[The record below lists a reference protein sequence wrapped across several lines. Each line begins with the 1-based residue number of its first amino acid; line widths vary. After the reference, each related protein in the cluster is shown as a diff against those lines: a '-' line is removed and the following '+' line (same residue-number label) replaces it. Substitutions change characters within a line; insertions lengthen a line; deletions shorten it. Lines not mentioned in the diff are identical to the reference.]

1 MTNSS
6 ERRRSGRWQ
15 PILSPQER
23 LSEVLFGLIMV
34 LSITG
39 SLSVAEAGES
49 DVRTML
55 IAAIGCNTAWGLV
68 DAVMY
73 LIDTLVGRFRTRAL
87 LETLRREPDAL
98 RGQAM
103 IAAHLPQ
110 LLAQTVRT
118 EELEHVRGKLLARE
132 DVPDAGLTGR
142 DLLGAL
148 AVFLLVFLS
157 TLPVVVPFLFP
168 LEAKVAL
175 RVSNAIA
182 IALLFLVGLRVGRY
196 VSYRPLLVGLGSVA
210 LGALLVAITIA
221 LGG

>member
-1 MTNSS
+1 
-6 ERRRSGRWQ
+6 
-15 PILSPQER
+15 
-23 LSEVLFGLIMV
+23 MV

-55 IAAIGCNTAWGLV
+55 IAAIGCNTAWGIV

-73 LIDTLVGRFRTRAL
+73 LIDTLVGRYRARAL
-87 LETLRREPDAL
+87 LEEVRGEPDPL

-103 IAAHLPQ
+103 IAAYLPEVLAATVRPQ
-110 LLAQTVRT
+110 ELERIRAELLAKR
-118 EELEHVRGKLLARE
+118 
-132 DVPDAGLTGR
+132 DIPDAGLTGR

-148 AVFLLVFLS
+148 GVFLLVFLS
-157 TLPVVVPFLFP
+157 TFPVVLPFFFP
-168 LEAKVAL
+168 LEPKVAL
-175 RVSNAIA
+175 RISSGIA
-182 IALLFLVGLRVGRY
+182 IALLFLVGLRVGKF

-210 LGALLVAITIA
+210 LGATLVAITIA

>member
-1 MTNSS
+1 MTTQAESPS
-6 ERRRSGRWQ
+6 PGWWE
-15 PILSPQER
+15 PVLSPQER

-73 LIDTLVGRFRTRAL
+73 LIDTLVERYRGRAL
-87 LETLRREPDAL
+87 LDQLRQEADPR
-98 RGQAM
+98 RGQEM
-103 IAAHLPQ
+103 IAARLPDV
-110 LLAQTVRT
+110 LAESVTT
-118 EELEHVRGKLLARE
+118 PALEDIRRDLVARK
-132 DVPDAGLTGR
+132 DLPDPGLTGR

-148 AVFLLVFLS
+148 GVFLLVFLS
-157 TLPVVVPFLFP
+157 TLPVVLPFLFP
-168 LEAKVAL
+168 LEPRVAL
-175 RVSNAIA
+175 RVSNGVA
-182 IALLFLVGLRVGRY
+182 IALLFLVGLRVGKF
-196 VSYRPLLVGLGSVA
+196 VSFRPLLVGLAAVV
-210 LGALLVAITIA
+210 LGGVLVAVTIA